1 MYAFFLV
8 YLLFFAEKRIP
19 LASKCYLCSTK
30 KVMHTDEERL
40 LQRVRQRFNKACA
53 DYHLIADGDRILV
66 AVSGGKDSLALL
78 QLLGERSRILKP
90 HFEVRAAHVIMS
102 NIGYRSD
109 VEYLKRFSEGVGVEL
124 DVLETSFDPTTDKRK
139 SPCFLCSW
147 NRRKA
152 LFEHAKSLHF
162 NKIALGHHMDDILV
176 TLLMN
181 MSFQGAFGTMP
192 PLLKMDKFEM
202 TLIRPLCRIAESDLR
217 EMSRIENYQLQQRVC
232 PYEQSSFRADI
243 QDILARLESLS
254 PDARYNLW
262 ASMTNIQESLL
273 PPKEEEKQ
281 DTSTNAHKAL

>member
-1 MYAFFLV
+1 
-8 YLLFFAEKRIP
+8 
-19 LASKCYLCSTK
+19 
-30 KVMHTDEERL
+30 MHTDEERL

-53 DYHLIADGDRILV
+53 DYQLIADGDRILV

-192 PLLKMDKFEM
+192 PLLKMDKFDM
-202 TLIRPLCRIAESDLR
+202 TLIRPLCRIAESDLT
-217 EMSRIENYQLQQRVC
+217 EMARIENYQLQQRVC

-243 QDILARLESLS
+243 KDILARLETLS